1 MLTDAGPKV
10 LEFNCRFGD
19 PETQA
24 VLPRL
29 RSDLLELCLASRE
42 PGGLAGMSAEFA
54 DDWAVTVVI
63 ASAGYPASSSKGDVI
78 SGLEEAARM
87 EAVEVSHAGTGRSD
101 GAVVT
106 AGGRVLNVTG
116 LGPTAADAR
125 RRAYDAA
132 ELVSFEGRQMRTDIA
147 ARAVEMQGRA
157 SAMMRGRS
165 EGAQPEERPVR
176 SS

>member
-42 PGGLAGMSAEFA
+42 PGGLAGMRAEFA
-54 DDWAVTVVI
+54 DHWAVTVVI

-116 LGPTAADAR
+116 LGQTAADAR

-132 ELVSFEGRQMRTDIA
+132 ELISFEGRQMRTDIA
-147 ARAVEMQGRA
+147 ARAVEMQGRP